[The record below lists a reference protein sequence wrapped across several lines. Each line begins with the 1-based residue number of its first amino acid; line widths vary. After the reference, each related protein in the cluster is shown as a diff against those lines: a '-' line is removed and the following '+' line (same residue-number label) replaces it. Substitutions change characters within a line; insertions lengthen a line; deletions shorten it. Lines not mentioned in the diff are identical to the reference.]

1 MGEFLGQLSSPHL
14 IYPRV
19 NGYKDIIII
28 LDDRDNPP
36 ENEVWHSGLTF
47 YKEPS
52 FASILQGIEI
62 PKRGG
67 DTLFADMTK
76 IAHDLSDEIKSFLR
90 NLSAIHSLK
99 LGFKFVSDFNQIER
113 VKVLKES
120 DLYVNSAKHP
130 VLKIHPISG
139 EENLFVNS
147 AYTKHICELN
157 SSESEMLIKYLNK
170 LVEDSQFKI
179 RVKREEGTVVIW
191 DNWATQYYAC
201 GDHFPSYLREVQ
213 RVTVQSPHFF

>member
-1 MGEFLGQLSSPHL
+1 MLMDNTLFKKLSSSFGAEVHNLNLNDLTKKDIIGQKKLLSALVKYKVLVFRKQNLTHRDHVSVGEFLGQLPPPHL
-14 IYPRV
+14 MYPKV

-28 LDDRDNPP
+28 RDDRDNPP
-36 ENEVWHSGLTF
+36 ENEVWHLDLTF

-52 FASILQGIEI
+52 FAAILKGIEI

-67 DTLFADMTK
+67 DTLFADMSK
-76 IAHDLSDEIKSFLR
+76 IAQDLSDEFKSFLR

-99 LGFKFVSDFNQIER
+99 HGFKFVSDLNQIER

-120 DLYVNSAKHP
+120 DPDVNSAKYP

-147 AYTKHICELN
+147 AYTKHL
-157 SSESEMLIKYLNK
+157 
-170 LVEDSQFKI
+170 
-179 RVKREEGTVVIW
+179 
-191 DNWATQYYAC
+191 
-201 GDHFPSYLREVQ
+201 
-213 RVTVQSPHFF
+213 